1 MNPTGS
7 REHPKAK
14 RPKSTGNNEAPEHA
28 SGAQHSDY
36 AHYINSKCHI
46 SQLRG
51 SFLSA
56 SITSHNQVDG
66 KREDNADGDRAIVN
80 DSIQSSPATISQ
92 LQSDALQ
99 NMLLAWYHS
108 GYATGRYEALRE
120 AESMIDPSKT
130 RKSANQSK

>member
-1 MNPTGS
+1 MLTTLIRS
-7 REHPKAK
+7 AIY
-14 RPKSTGNNEAPEHA
+14 
-28 SGAQHSDY
+28 HS
-36 AHYINSKCHI
+36 SE
-46 SQLRG
+46 G